1 MYYVLLPNC
10 NLITYFWRKIYH
22 FRLISKNNAKK
33 HQIIHNGLRNSY
45 AHTFEYTTIIKI
57 LLSILYVC
65 IQFQDHFYATTPRLF
80 VSCYIHHF
88 ARTPICIHFTTHLKN
103 CLFPVF
109 PTYDIYKKKR
119 FLHKRILQ
127 MRKKV
132 LDKRSYN

>member
-1 MYYVLLPNC
+1 MYYVVLPNC

-45 AHTFEYTTIIKI
+45 AHSFEYTTIIKYFCLFWMSVSNFKTI
-57 LLSILYVC
+57 FTLQPPS
-65 IQFQDHFYATTPRLF
+65 LF

-109 PTYDIYKKKR
+109 PTYESKR
-119 FLHKRILQ
+119 KDFCIKHFFKNDNRFR
-127 MRKKV
+127 RK
-132 LDKRSYN
+132 